1 MNAHKIKVLMIDD
14 QPMVIDGVRSLL
26 LDELDIDFH
35 ASTESQA
42 GLDAARRIR
51 PDVILQDLGMPDRD
65 GFDLIREYRQ
75 ISGLVEVPVIVLSG
89 REDPHT
95 KSKAFHEGAD
105 DYMVKGADAVELIAR
120 IRHHAERRRGAIEQ
134 RRAYDQIRRTDEK
147 LREANR
153 NLSLA
158 NQALGE
164 DKAHLAHDVEVQR
177 ERIDRLTSLGA
188 ELNGYHDLDLLME
201 RILLEARKSCTAESG
216 AVFLTDKDVL
226 RCDYVQ
232 NEEVERRISSGESI
246 TIPRNSRPLNLG
258 SISGTVAITGKAIR
272 IDDAYN
278 IPQAYDF
285 AFDSFRDVA
294 LEYRTQAVLS
304 LPLRTSN
311 DAILGV
317 LQLANPH
324 EEDGAPRVFTEEDQH
339 IIEHF
344 AGLATVA
351 LERAHLT
358 RALVMRMIAMA
369 AVRDPAETAPH
380 VNRVAGYSLEVYDGW
395 SARHSI
401 DEQQR
406 HQDRDRLRIA
416 AMLHDV
422 GKVGIPDAI
431 LKKPGRLDDHE
442 YAIMQRHTV
451 IGARLFKGL
460 RTDFDDAA
468 LEVALHHHERWD
480 GTGYPGPVDPDA
492 ELPEPTTPVR
502 VGLAGEAIPRFA
514 RIVALADVFDAL
526 STRRSY
532 KESWPEKDVLDM
544 IQSERGGHFDPELV
558 DIFIERIDSIRRIR
572 DRYR

>member
-1 MNAHKIKVLMIDD
+1 MVDD
-14 QPMVIDGVRSLL
+14 QPMVVEGVRCLL
-26 LDELDIDFH
+26 PDEDDIDFH
-35 ASTESQA
+35 ACTEGDEAVAS
-42 GLDAARRIR
+42 ARRIR
-51 PDVILQDLGMPDRD
+51 PDVILQDLSMPDRD
-65 GFDLIREYRQ
+65 GFDLLREYRQ
-75 ISGLVEVPVIVLSG
+75 VNGLASVPVIVLSG
-89 REDPHT
+89 REEPQT
-95 KSKAFHEGAD
+95 KSRAFREGAD
-105 DYMVKGADAVELIAR
+105 DYMVKGADTVELIAR
-120 IRHHAERRRGAIEQ
+120 IRHHAERHRGAIEQ
-134 RRAYDQIRRTDEK
+134 QRAYEQIRLTDEQ

-177 ERIDRLTSLGA
+177 ERLDRITTLGA

-201 RILLEARKSCTAESG
+201 RILLEARTSCRAESG
-216 AVFLTDKDVL
+216 AVFLSDDQVL

-232 NEEVERRISSGESI
+232 NEEVDRRVAAGEHLS
-246 TIPRNSRPLNLG
+246 IPRQARPRTLG

-278 IPQAYDF
+278 IPDAHDF
-285 AFDSFRDVA
+285 SFDTFRDDAVG
-294 LEYRTQAVLS
+294 YRTRAVLS

-317 LQLANPH
+317 LQLANPL
-324 EEDGAPRVFTEEDQH
+324 EEDGTDRVFTEEDQH

-369 AVRDPAETAPH
+369 AVRDPGETAPH
-380 VNRVAGYSLEVYDGW
+380 VNRVAGYSLELYDGW
-395 SARHSI
+395 AERHAV
-401 DEQQR
+401 DDDQR
-406 HQDRDRLRIA
+406 HHARDRLRIA

-442 YAIMQRHTV
+442 YAVMQQHTV

-460 RTDFDDAA
+460 RTDFDDEAMD
-468 LEVALHHHERWD
+468 VALHHHERWD
-480 GTGYPGPVDPDA
+480 GGGYPGPVDPEAD
-492 ELPEPTTPVR
+492 LPEPTTPVHN
-502 VGLAGEAIPRFA
+502 GLAGEAIPLFA
-514 RIVALADVFDAL
+514 RIVGLADVFDAL

-532 KESWPEKDVLDM
+532 KESWPEREVLDV
-544 IQSERGGHFDPELV
+544 IRSERGGHFDPELV
-558 DIFIERIDSIRRIR
+558 DIFIERIDRIRGIR